1 MAAWCEQE
9 DWTPAHRGEFRM
21 FLPDGAGDT
30 DVGGHQPA
38 VDPAGHA
45 YVDLAPRGGRL
56 IAFWSDTM
64 VHSVCVVGGESYRW
78 ALTVWLHTTDVQR
91 IQFDSA
97 AEERHFTGMGAAAGG
112 LEG

>member
-1 MAAWCEQE
+1 
-9 DWTPAHRGEFRM
+9 
-21 FLPDGAGDT
+21 
-30 DVGGHQPA
+30 
-38 VDPAGHA
+38 
-45 YVDLAPRGGRL
+45 
-56 IAFWSDTM
+56 M